1 MPANLV
7 IGIDGGGTRTR
18 VAVAGLDGRQLHR
31 AEAGST
37 NLTSLSRDV
46 VVERLSDAVENCL
59 VGLDPA
65 RVRYAVAGYAGAPDP
80 AVVSSTAAVPGSAV
94 APSYAVDITMVALAS
109 RGVHCP
115 VEVLGDPEIA
125 YASGATGP
133 HGLVLVVGTGAV
145 AARIVGGRMR
155 RTVDGHGWL
164 VGDDG
169 SGFWLGAAGLRA
181 ALRALD
187 GRGPDTLLVQ
197 RLAAEL
203 AIDPAAA
210 DAGSLRDRLVHAVM
224 HQAPPSLARLA
235 PAVIATEAAGDE
247 VAAAVV
253 RAAVDHLVAAVAVL
267 EPRRGEELV
276 LAGGVVGAQSPLSSR
291 VAGELAGRFGVHPVP
306 TVDGTAGAIRLA
318 LAALGHA
325 TWASHDAS

>member
-18 VAVAGLDGRQLHR
+18 VAVADLDGRQLHR
-31 AEAGST
+31 SEAGST

-46 VVERLSDAVENCL
+46 VVERLSGAVERCL

-80 AVVSSTAAVPGSAV
+80 AVVSA
-94 APSYAVDITMVALAS
+94 APSYAIDITMVALAS

-145 AARIVGGRMR
+145 AARIVGGRMM

-187 GRGPDTLLVQ
+187 GRGPDTLLVR

-210 DAGSLRDRLVHAVM
+210 DAESLRGRLVHAVM

-235 PAVIATEAAGDE
+235 PAVLATEAAGDE
-247 VAAAVV
+247 VAAVVV

-276 LAGGVVGAQSPLSSR
+276 LAGGVVGAQSSLSGR
-291 VAGELAGRFGVHPVP
+291 VAGEFAGRFGVRPVA

-318 LAALGHA
+318 LAALGRA
-325 TWASHDAS
+325 TWASHDAC